1 MCFRAL
7 DFSNVHV
14 LIFDKGYIRDTRF
27 SPKNWAAPGR
37 VNESCME
44 VLEAEDIQGDPEN
57 RPERTRPTG
66 TALQG
71 KTIADVFE
79 ALIGNRT

>member
-1 MCFRAL
+1 ML
-7 DFSNVHV
+7 NS
-14 LIFDKGYIRDTRF
+14 DKGYIRDTQF
-27 SPKNWAAPGR
+27 SPKDWAAPGR
-37 VNESCME
+37 VNESSME
-44 VLEAEDIQGDPEN
+44 AIDAEDIQVHPRN
-57 RPERTRPTG
+57 RLKRTRLTG